1 METPISNLLQRFE
14 TNMTSAP
21 SGWRSPSPATP
32 GGVKKYM
39 WFKWDLNGHYMRF
52 I

>member
-32 GGVKKYM
+32 GRS
-39 WFKWDLNGHYMRF
+39 LQMRRQE
-52 I
+52 IYVV